1 MFLKISKKTISI
13 FMAFL
18 MIFTF
23 NLSSIFAENSDNNWV
38 GAWSTSP
45 VNVNL
50 KTLGNLIDTELPLR
64 SITFRTRIQ
73 PTISGDKIRL
83 TLSNKYG
90 DKDLT
95 INSMTVAKGSSTNAR
110 TIKPCTKKTVTYKN
124 NKTIV
129 IPAGQTIQSDP
140 IDLKVNAFEYITTSI
155 YIDDLSKVKTM
166 GLIGGDTYTKSLN
179 RANSTTFLGGI
190 HLKLSGKFGNF
201 EVIPVLTGLQVSND
215 DAESIV
221 MIGDSTIANDVPLLL
236 AKKLHNENI
245 TNISVLQ
252 QAIKGN
258 RLLYPGAGDLG
269 NLYGDSTLDRFD
281 SDVLAQDNVKYIIV
295 KVGLNDIIHPNCKSL
310 NAPVATTEEII
321 AGYKTLIDKSHA
333 ANKKIY
339 FCTRTSWN
347 GYTRNI
353 LGRGDDVEW
362 TPELEKMRIELNNW
376 VMSDNGSDGYIDL
389 SSLSCKNDPS
399 KLKKLY
405 TLDGVHLTTLGQKKL
420 VDCIDTDLFK

>member
-1 MFLKISKKTISI
+1 ML
-13 FMAFL
+13 FL

-23 NLSSIFAENSDNNWV
+23 NLSSIFAESSNDNWV

-50 KTLGNLIDTELPLR
+50 KTLGNLIDTELPLK

-95 INSMTVAKGSSTNAR
+95 IDSMTVAKGSCTNAR
-110 TIKPCTKKTVTYKN
+110 TIKSCTKKTVTYKN

-129 IPAGQTIQSDP
+129 IPAGQTIKSDP
-140 IDLKVNAFEYITTSI
+140 IDLKVNAFDYVTTSI
-155 YIDDLSKVKTM
+155 YINDLSKVKTM

-179 RANSTTFLGGI
+179 RVNSTTFLGGI
-190 HLKLSGKFGNF
+190 HLKLSGTFGDF
-201 EVIPVLTGLQVSND
+201 EVIPVLTGLQVSNN
-215 DAESIV
+215 DAKSIV

-245 TNISVLQ
+245 NNVSVLQ

-281 SDVLAQDNVKYIIV
+281 SDVLDQDNVKYIIV

-310 NAPVATTEEII
+310 NAPKATTTDII
-321 AGYKTLIDKSHA
+321 TGYEKLIERAHK

-362 TPELEKMRIELNNW
+362 TPELEIMRKELNNW
-376 VMSDNGSDGYIDL
+376 VMSNNGSDGYIDL
-389 SSLSCKNDPS
+389 SSLSCKNDPT

-420 VDCIDTDLFK
+420 VDCIDVNLFK